1 MDVKAV
7 LHNLV
12 TKGPLETYGIHYYNK
27 RKAEEIKQSHGKNKG
42 RFKIRYAKRIFS

>member
-27 RKAEEIKQSHGKNKG
+27 RKAEEIKQSHGKKAVG
-42 RFKIRYAKRIFS
+42 SRKLSIKK